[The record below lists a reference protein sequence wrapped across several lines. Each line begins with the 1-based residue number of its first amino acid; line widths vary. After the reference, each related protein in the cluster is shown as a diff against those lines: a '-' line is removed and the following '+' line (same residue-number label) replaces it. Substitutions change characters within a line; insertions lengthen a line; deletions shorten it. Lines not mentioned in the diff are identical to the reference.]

1 MRRMRR
7 KKEREHD
14 ERENRKTWRMRL
26 RSMRRRRRR
35 RRRRRERGNCGALE
49 LLPDTNMDGGAS
61 SPRLQQIQKFKQCK
75 SI

>member
-1 MRRMRR
+1 MRR
-7 KKEREHD
+7 KKERKHD

-26 RSMRRRRRR
+26 RSMRRRRG
-35 RRRRRERGNCGALE
+35 ERGNCGALE

-61 SPRLQQIQKFKQCK
+61 SHRLQQIQKFKQCK

>member
-26 RSMRRRRRR
+26 RSMRRRRR
-35 RRRRRERGNCGALE
+35 ERGNCGALE
-49 LLPDTNMDGGAS
+49 LLPDTNMDGGAAS
-61 SPRLQQIQKFKQCK
+61 STDSNIANLSVNIY
-75 SI
+75 I